1 MANITI
7 RNIPDDVFAKIKR
20 LSAIEKRSMNSEVL
34 VIIERGTNSA
44 IEETMKRAKHIPAS
58 IQKNLWMSLTRTWE
72 DRRSM
77 EEILEDIYGART
89 TGREFKL

>member
-77 EEILEDIYGART
+77 EEILEDSYGART

>member
-58 IQKNLWMSLTRTWE
+58 IQKNLWMNLTRTWE

>member
-89 TGREFKL
+89 TGRELKL

>member
-1 MANITI
+1 MENITI